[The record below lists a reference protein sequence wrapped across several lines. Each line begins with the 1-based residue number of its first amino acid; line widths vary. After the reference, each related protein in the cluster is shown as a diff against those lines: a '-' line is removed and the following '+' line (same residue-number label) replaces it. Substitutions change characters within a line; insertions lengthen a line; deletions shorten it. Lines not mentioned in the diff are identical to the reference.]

1 MIYNAKQIIPEGIKL
16 IWRNNKFVYLFW
28 LTNIAFAVVLSL
40 PIYYILEDN
49 LLHST
54 YGQKLSFTFDYIWYL
69 QLQQLYKHNIGVQTY
84 IIYGTVGVYI
94 LIQVFYLAGLTAV
107 FNNPKKN
114 HYVDFFF
121 GAVKFWYRFT
131 KVLMISLVFYAFAF
145 IINDYLGILL
155 TYLFS
160 ESESRLVEFI
170 LRASRYIL
178 LIFLI
183 GSVSIISD
191 YTKVSLAITDR
202 EKVLREIGNT
212 LRFLK
217 KNFYQ
222 VFIIFFIVALFG
234 AIASIVYNIVDSFIP
249 KTSFIYFLLA
259 FILQQFLIIF
269 RLLVRML
276 FCSTE
281 IINYKELSTEVLQ
294 AQVEEV

>member
-1 MIYNAKQIIPEGIKL
+1 MIYNVKQIIPEGIKL
-16 IWRNNKFVYLFW
+16 IWKNNKFVYLFW

-54 YGQKLSFTFDYIWYL
+54 YGQKLSFTFDYVWYL
-69 QLQQLYKHNIGVQTY
+69 QLHQLYKHNIGVMPY

-94 LIQVFYLAGLTAV
+94 LIQVFYLAGLTSV

-121 GAVKFWYRFT
+121 GGVKFWFRFT
-131 KVLMISLVFYAFAF
+131 KVLLISLVFYGLAFL
-145 IINDYLGILL
+145 INDYLGVLL

-160 ESESRLVEFI
+160 ESESRMLEFI

-183 GSVSIISD
+183 GVVSLISD
-191 YTKVSLAITDR
+191 YTKVSLAITDS
-202 EKVLREIGNT
+202 EKVLREIVNT
-212 LRFLK
+212 IKFLRR
-217 KNFYQ
+217 NFYQ

-234 AIASIVYNIVDSFIP
+234 AIASVVYNIVDSFIP
-249 KTSFIYFLLA
+249 KTNFVFFLIA
-259 FILQQFLIIF
+259 FILQQLLIIF

-281 IINYKELSTEVLQ
+281 IINYKDLSTPVYQ

>member
-1 MIYNAKQIIPEGIKL
+1 MIYNVKQVIPEGIKL
-16 IWRNNKFVYLFW
+16 IWKNNKFVYLFW
-28 LTNIAFAVVLSL
+28 LTNIVFAIVLSL

-54 YGQKLSFTFDYIWYL
+54 YGQKLSFTFDYVWYL
-69 QLQQLYKHNIGVQTY
+69 QLQQLYKHNIGVQQY
-84 IIYGTVGVYI
+84 IIYGTVGVYV
-94 LIQVFYLAGLTAV
+94 LIQVFYLAGLTSV

-114 HYVDFFF
+114 HYVDFFY

-131 KVLMISLVFYAFAF
+131 KVLLISLVFYAIAF
-145 IINDYLGILL
+145 VINDYLGILL

-160 ESESRLVEFI
+160 ESENRSMEFI
-170 LRASRYIL
+170 LRTSRYLL

-183 GSVSIISD
+183 GTVSIISD

-222 VFIIFFIVALFG
+222 VFIVFFIVALFG
-234 AIASIVYNIVDSFIP
+234 AVGSIVYNIVDSFIP

-259 FILQQFLIIF
+259 FILQQLLIIF

-281 IINYKELSTEVLQ
+281 IINYKDLNTIVSDV
-294 AQVEEV
+294 QVEEV

>member
-1 MIYNAKQIIPEGIKL
+1 MIRNVKRVIPEGINL
-16 IWRNNKFVYLFW
+16 IRKNGKFVYLFW
-28 LTNIAFAVVLSL
+28 LTNIVFAIVLSL

-54 YGQKLSFTFDYIWYL
+54 YGQKLSFTFDYVWYL
-69 QLQQLYKHNIGVQTY
+69 QLQQLYKHNIGVQQY
-84 IIYGTVGVYI
+84 IIYGTVGVYV
-94 LIQVFYLAGLTAV
+94 LIQVFYLAGLTTV

-114 HYVDFFF
+114 HYVDFFY

-131 KVLMISLVFYAFAF
+131 KVLLISLVFYAIAF

-160 ESESRLVEFI
+160 ESEYRSTEFI
-170 LRASRYIL
+170 LRTSRYLL

-183 GSVSIISD
+183 GTVSIISD

-234 AIASIVYNIVDSFIP
+234 AVGSIVYNIVDSFIP
-249 KTSFIYFLLA
+249 KTSFIYFLFA
-259 FILQQFLIIF
+259 FILQQLLIIF

-281 IINYKELSTEVLQ
+281 IINYKDLSTIVSDV
-294 AQVEEV
+294 QVEEV